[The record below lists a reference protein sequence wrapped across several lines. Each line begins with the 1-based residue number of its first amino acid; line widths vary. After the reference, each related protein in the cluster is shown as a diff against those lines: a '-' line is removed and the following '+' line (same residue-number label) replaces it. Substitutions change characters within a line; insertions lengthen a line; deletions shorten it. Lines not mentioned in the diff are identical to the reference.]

1 MKILRW
7 LFALVML
14 IATTEAMAAGHSVDV
29 YYGYNGDSRNIAT
42 FNLKIMMPSAVYV
55 GEYKS
60 SQWLMTGEILQN
72 VSWSGPPP
80 APSVKLIG
88 YHQNINKASCP
99 GLLSGWNCGYY
110 TFEVIV
116 SAEIE
121 SYFSCPWL
129 VIMNDSEASPG
140 GVTYQ
145 GPDSHDTIC
154 PSVSVQPYDVSWN
167 ENYVSKSKLLTLQS
181 TGGVVEKTLST
192 YLMKDGKLCDSTQMN
207 ETGGYCRWVAQMITF
222 TASGCDKAEV
232 SVTPNRHPI
241 TDKQL
246 HDMVVRVD
254 TSSMQ
259 PIDSTCRFQYI
270 LNEL

>member
-99 GLLSGWNCGYY
+99 RLPSGWNCGYY

-129 VIMNDSEASPG
+129 VIMNDSEASRG
-140 GVTYQ
+140 R
-145 GPDSHDTIC
+145 
-154 PSVSVQPYDVSWN
+154 DVS
-167 ENYVSKSKLLTLQS
+167 
-181 TGGVVEKTLST
+181 G
-192 YLMKDGKLCDSTQMN
+192 
-207 ETGGYCRWVAQMITF
+207 A
-222 TASGCDKAEV
+222 
-232 SVTPNRHPI
+232 
-241 TDKQL
+241 
-246 HDMVVRVD
+246 
-254 TSSMQ
+254 
-259 PIDSTCRFQYI
+259 
-270 LNEL
+270 